1 MRQYDLKATNMFIFA
16 SAALLV
22 NAVITGVQAV
32 VSLPSGLNIFLQIIA
47 LTATVFAYVIIIR
60 AFGDVNRACK
70 LSEENENYYLG
81 KNLTVLSVLSLILTL
96 IFTVAVVFLR
106 MLLSKYAEA
115 SSLTPTDVKAAN
127 NISIILSLVLIAAQ
141 ASAVSTPIIMYLWK
155 IHKYTPKSDSVNN
168 FALLTMI
175 IMLVHLAI
183 GILNPLYSIKG
194 SDTGFLASFSRV
206 LLIIQYIVLLL
217 FFITRRKGIAT
228 SLKENTDTDE
238 ADGEE
243 HP

>member
-1 MRQYDLKATNMFIFA
+1 MKQYDLKATNMFIFA

-22 NAVITGVQAV
+22 NAVIAGIQSAV
-32 VSLPSGLNIFLQIIA
+32 NMPSGLNAVLQIVA

-81 KNLTVLSVLSLILTL
+81 RNLMILSVLSLILTL
-96 IFTVAVVFLR
+96 IFTFAVVFLR
-106 MLLSKYAEA
+106 MLLGKYAEA
-115 SSLTPTDVKAAN
+115 SSLTPADVKAAN
-127 NISIILSLVLIAAQ
+127 NIGIILSLVLIAAQ
-141 ASAVSTPIIMYLWK
+141 ASAVSTPIIFYLWK
-155 IHKYTPKSDSVNN
+155 IHKNTPKSDSVNN

-183 GILNPLYSIKG
+183 GVLNPLYSIKG
-194 SDTGFLASFSRV
+194 GDTGFLAGFSEI
-206 LLIIQYIVLLL
+206 LLIVQYIVLLL
-217 FFITRRKGIAT
+217 FFITRKKGVAA
-228 SLKENTDTDE
+228 SVG

-243 HP
+243 SS